1 MLLLQAILDD
11 RSRLLL
17 TGGGGRL
24 GVAWMQR
31 LAILG
36 LWLESTDQL
45 LSLLATR
52 LVSFLLGVPR
62 RRTGTDTAEGVKR
75 SALAAA
81 VVAAGGRH
89 CFDVNFGER
98 KGFAN
103 GISLDL
109 VVSLSGHSRAWIV
122 RAWCVGL
129 ILSELKEK

>member
-1 MLLLQAILDD
+1 VLFGGGRSWRGSD

-24 GVAWMQR
+24 GVAWIQR
-31 LAILG
+31 LTILG

-52 LVSFLLGVPR
+52 LVSFVLGVPH
-62 RRTGTDTAEGVKR
+62 RRTGTHAAEGVKR

-89 CFDVNFGER
+89 CGV
-98 KGFAN
+98 
-103 GISLDL
+103 SLDL
-109 VVSLSGHSRAWIV
+109 VVSLELGLCALGTEARVIRRA
-122 RAWCVGL
+122 
-129 ILSELKEK
+129 

>member
-31 LAILG
+31 LTILG

-89 CFDVNFGER
+89 CFDVNFGGR
-98 KGFAN
+98 K
-103 GISLDL
+103 DL
-109 VVSLSGHSRAWIV
+109 RTVYIWTWLYLCPGTHEL
-122 RAWCVGL
+122 GL
-129 ILSELKEK
+129 CAFGT